1 MRLKQTKKAR
11 VGIYSAGLHAY
22 WTQFEGLENRLKGY
36 NAFIG
41 DKVSAWG
48 EVYNFGLVDSE
59 VKAREAGEYFNKHNV
74 DIILVH
80 SATYFTSSCV
90 LPVHQICKAP
100 VVMLNLQPT
109 AAMNYDKTGTGE
121 WLAHCVGCPVPEASN
136 AFERA
141 GIHLKIV
148 NGLLGLEKTPDISVA
163 DEATAHMPQARRA
176 WKEIEEWVRAAG
188 VKRTLMFARFGFLGN
203 NYSGMLDM
211 YSDFTMMQSQLGI
224 HVELLEMCDLD
235 RYLQKAADSEIAEKK
250 RQVEAFFQ
258 ISGDSPSDPIARKPS
273 DEQLDWSC
281 RVAVAQEK
289 MVRDYDLD
297 GLSYYYHGSE
307 DNHYERVQGGFIVGH
322 SLLTAAGIP
331 CAGEGDLKTNV
342 AMKICDTLS
351 VGGSF
356 TEIVAMDYEHNTM
369 LLGHDGPFHI
379 SISDGKPILRGMG
392 VYHGKRGSGVSVEA
406 NVISGPVTTLGLTQT
421 GKGRLKLIV
430 SEGKAVKL
438 PILMIGNTQTHIDFD
453 MDLDEYMDEWF
464 REAPTHHCAMSV
476 GHNASLFMKVS
487 ELLGIE
493 CVKVGK

>member
-1 MRLKQTKKAR
+1 MRLKETKMAR

-22 WTQFEGLENRLKGY
+22 WSQFEGLENRLKGY

-41 DKVSAWG
+41 DKVNAWG
-48 EVYNFGLVDSE
+48 EVFNFGLVDTE
-59 VKAREAGEYFNKHNV
+59 TKAREAGEYFNRCNV

-100 VVMLNLQPT
+100 TVMLNLQPT
-109 AAMNYDKTGTGE
+109 ASMNYEKTGTGE

-141 GIHLKIV
+141 GVQLKIV
-148 NGLLGLEKTPDISVA
+148 NGLLGLDETPDISVA
-163 DEATAHMPQARRA
+163 DEVTAHMPQAKRA

-188 VKRTLMFARFGFLGN
+188 VKRTMMFARFGFLGN

-235 RYLQKAADSEIAEKK
+235 RYFQNVTAEEIAEKK

-273 DEQLDWSC
+273 EEQLDWSC

-297 GLSYYYHGSE
+297 GLSYYYHGSD

-342 AMKICDTLS
+342 AMKICDTLNL
-351 VGGSF
+351 GGSF
-356 TEIVAMDYEHNTM
+356 TEIVAMDYQHNTM

-421 GKGRLKLIV
+421 GSGRLKLII

-438 PILMIGNTQTHIDFD
+438 PILMIGNTQTHIDFG
-453 MDLDEYMDEWF
+453 MDLDAYMDEWF